1 MKSLK
6 EYLKINESAE
16 SLDNRIEKL
25 LKILT
30 DKDRKLFMDNIK
42 NNEVYEISF
51 LNDDE
56 LDYYRDFSIEFK
68 NLDTNVS
75 EMEKL
80 KIDDAGWINN
90 GNGLNTLFF
99 EQFNGKHVY
108 LFILSTKLG
117 LIDDYKE
124 TLLKEGLKE
133 SEISLYD
140 IIN

>member
-6 EYLKINESAE
+6 EYLISESAE

-30 DKDRKLFMDNIK
+30 DEDRKTFMDSIE
-42 NNEVYEISF
+42 NNKVYERSF

-56 LDYYRDFSIEFK
+56 LDYYSDFSLKFK
-68 NLDTNVS
+68 SLDADRS
-75 EMEKL
+75 IMEKF
-80 KIDDAGWINN
+80 KIDDMGWIDG

-108 LFILSTKLG
+108 LFILSSKLG

-140 IIN
+140 IID